1 METSGIM
8 SDGKKIL
15 ITGGAGYLGSV
26 LTPMFLHAGHS
37 VTVLDNFMW
46 RQSSLAGA
54 CHHPRFEI
62 VNGDARDKNTIKE
75 LVRDVEIIVPLAALV
90 GAPLC
95 KKDPIAAKSTNLDA
109 VLMLFEL
116 LGSEQW
122 VVLPNTN
129 SGYGIGEEGTMCTEN
144 SPLNPISLYGRDKVA
159 AEVAAMER
167 ENSISFRLATVFGMS
182 PRPRIDLLVN
192 DFVHRA
198 VVDRTVVLFESHFKR
213 NYIHI
218 RDVARAFCHVFNN
231 FENMRGES
239 YNVGLSDAN
248 LSKLELCEKIKNHVP
263 NFTFLEAPI
272 GEDPDKRN
280 YIVSNEKIEATG
292 FFPKY
297 SLDDGIKEL
306 IKGYR
311 MINNS
316 IYSNV

>member
-1 METSGIM
+1 M
-8 SDGKKIL
+8 SEGKKIL

-26 LTPMFLHAGHS
+26 MTPMFLHAGHS

-46 RQSSLAGA
+46 RQSSLAGV
-54 CHHPRFEI
+54 CHHPRFDM
-62 VNGDARDKNTIKE
+62 VNGDARDKAT
-75 LVRDVEIIVPLAALV
+75 VRDLLRDADIVVPLAALV

-95 KKDPIAAKSTNLDA
+95 DKDPIAATSTNLDA
-109 VLMLFEL
+109 VLMLLDL
-116 LGSEQW
+116 LSPEQW
-122 VVLPNTN
+122 VALPNTN
-129 SGYGIGEEGTMCTEN
+129 SGYGIGEGDQMCTEE
-144 SPLNPISLYGRDKVA
+144 SPLKPVSLYGRDKVA
-159 AEVAAMER
+159 AEAAAMQR

-198 VVDRTVVLFESHFKR
+198 VTDRTVVLFESHFKR

-218 RDVARAFCHVFNN
+218 RDVARAFRHAFDN
-231 FENMRGES
+231 FETMKGQS

-248 LSKLELCEKIKNHVP
+248 LSKLELCEKIQTHIP

-272 GEDPDKRN
+272 GEDPDKRD

-292 FFPKY
+292 YAPDY
-297 SLDDGIKEL
+297 SLDDGIREL

-311 MINNS
+311 MIRNS